1 MAVKLYRLALGYGP
15 SPLVDCNTLFSDTAF
30 GSAIMS
36 QIDKLSIKGVRSF
49 DPHISQTLQ
58 FHTPLTLI
66 VGYNGSGK
74 TTIIEC
80 LKYATTGELPPN
92 SKGGAFIHDP
102 KLLAQADVL
111 AQVKL
116 RFLTPPDA
124 SHVVTRSLQL
134 TVKKTSRSVKTKDNS
149 METRRLGERTAINSK
164 NIDINALV
172 PNTLGVAPAIL
183 EFVIFCHQDE
193 SLWPMSEPAALK
205 KRFDEIFE
213 AQKYTK
219 AIDNLKVIRKKKGEE
234 LNRWKTEEAHCKT
247 NKEKAERAQQK
258 SEQLMAEIDKL
269 ESDMKE
275 KDEEIEEL
283 SKEAK
288 EKHEQANSFLDIVND
303 LRNKEDQL
311 RMKKEHIGELRQNI
325 EELSESD
332 AWLEDTLAQYEAKVA
347 RYEEGHEEAKEQRN
361 NQKKELD
368 TTRRNLDAKMSEQGR
383 LQSDQERYERQ
394 LETRID
400 LIHEAA
406 QIHSIRG
413 FDGNLDDKQVKQFIE
428 RIQKMLSDK
437 KRELEV
443 VQRDNLEEQD
453 KKAAIITDLERQKA
467 SWTHERNSAKLRI
480 GDLEKRS
487 NVTQTQLNSID
498 VDEGSKAVLDASFG
512 EISQNLQKAVSELQ
526 TSDIDTK
533 IQQENENLLKAEA
546 ENDRLGRE
554 LVECTRLAQDRAQ
567 LDLRTKE
574 LAEKKRKLDTLKN
587 TWSEKIVG
595 VLGSTWKSDTIDRDF
610 QRVLQEKTK
619 IVQETTR
626 VRDDALQSHKQ
637 AQFALSGAKEKAKSR
652 EVELENCKKAVQSAL
667 REVFP
672 DEAALIEDLPE
683 RIEKLEETILDL
695 EKEVSLFDEMKSFY
709 GKCQKTMTKNNKCLL
724 CDRVFN
730 AVSEKSK
737 LAQRIKDAFDDGH
750 KVNAQRDLAEHEEEL
765 GKLRLVRP
773 QYESYIKLCAEKPA
787 LDKELQ
793 DLIGQE
799 EKLVAI
805 LEEKDHVVREKSEE
819 RQDVES
825 MSKTISEISHTH
837 RDLVEAEA
845 QVERIVSQ
853 QQSGGAVRS
862 PDEIRELQDACNEQ
876 MRASKNKINKHQG
889 DRQRM
894 RDTVNRFE
902 LEKAQLQDKVNSAM
916 QQLERKKDIQNQ
928 LQNIRDD
935 ISNQRGTIQKADAE
949 LSAIEPQMTKARAIR
964 DDVILTGRDK
974 EQKKVNERDELAGS
988 VSELKMIESD
998 IRDYLDRGGPANIA
1012 ANERAIQGLN
1022 QTVQRIEKDM
1032 NDLTDRIN
1040 KLQAEISD
1048 SGRRKKNISD
1058 NLNYRKNLR
1067 QVETLKEAIRGLKSR
1082 NASEDYDRLM
1092 DESRQ
1097 LDNLC
1102 AKYNS
1107 ERGALMG
1114 MMKSKDLELNGLLA
1128 DYETEYK
1135 GANEQYRKAHI
1146 MVETT
1151 KAAMEDLHNYNTALD
1166 HAIMQYHTLKMDEV
1180 NTIAQELWR
1189 EVYQGTDIDT
1199 IMIRSESESSST
1211 SRRAYNYRVAM
1222 IKNGTEMDMR
1232 GRCSAGQKV
1241 LACIIIR
1248 LALAESFGTNC
1259 GLIAL
1264 DEPTTNL
1271 DQDNI
1276 QALARSLHDLI
1287 DKRKGQ
1293 SNFQLIIITHDENFL
1308 RHMRCSDFTDTFY
1321 RVKRDVNQKSTISN
1335 ESILRI
1341 DE

>member
-1 MAVKLYRLALGYGP
+1 
-15 SPLVDCNTLFSDTAF
+15 
-30 GSAIMS
+30 MS
-36 QIDKLSIKGVRSF
+36 KIDKLSIKGVRSF

-116 RFLTPPDA
+116 KFLTPPDA
-124 SHVVTRSLQL
+124 THVVNRSLQL
-134 TVKKTSRSVKTKDNS
+134 TLKKTTRSVKTIENS
-149 METRRLGERTAINSK
+149 METRRLGERSSITAK
-164 NIDINALV
+164 NIDINSLV
-172 PNTLGVAPAIL
+172 PKTLGVAPAIL

-193 SLWPMSEPAALK
+193 SLWPMSEPATLK

-247 NKEKAERAQQK
+247 NKEKAERAQRK
-258 SEQLMAEIDKL
+258 SEQLVVEIDRLHK
-269 ESDMKE
+269 DIDE
-275 KDEEIEEL
+275 KKREIEQV
-283 SKEAK
+283 SQEAK

-303 LRNKEDQL
+303 LRNKESQL
-311 RMKKEHIGELRQNI
+311 RTRKEHIEELRQSI
-325 EELSESD
+325 EELKESD

-347 RYEEGHEEAKEQRN
+347 RYEQEYKENQTQYGEHRKDLEA
-361 NQKKELD
+361 
-368 TTRRNLDAKMSEQGR
+368 TRRSLAAKMSEQGR
-383 LQSDQERYERQ
+383 LQSDKERYERQ
-394 LETRID
+394 LESRVE
-400 LIHEAA
+400 LVHGAA
-406 QIHSIRG
+406 QTHSIRG
-413 FDGNLDDKQVKQFIE
+413 FDGDLDDRQVKQFVE

-437 KRELEV
+437 KRELEL
-443 VQRDNLEEQD
+443 VQRENAEEQD
-453 KKAAIITDLERQKA
+453 KKIAIITDLEGQKLSWAQERQ
-467 SWTHERNSAKLRI
+467 SAKNGI
-480 GDLEKRS
+480 GDLEKKS
-487 NVTQTQLNSID
+487 NRTQTQLSSID

-512 EISQNLQKAVSELQ
+512 EISQNLQKAVAELQ
-526 TSDIDTK
+526 TSDIDVK
-533 IQQENENLLKAEA
+533 IQQENENLIKAEA

-587 TWSEKIVG
+587 TWSEKISSI
-595 VLGSTWKSDTIDRDF
+595 LGATWNSDTIDKDF
-610 QRVLQEKTK
+610 QQILQNKAK
-619 IVQETTR
+619 ILQDATR
-626 VRDDALQSHKQ
+626 VRDDAIQNHKQ
-637 AQFALSGAKEKAKSR
+637 VQYALSGAKDKTKKR
-652 EVELENCKKAVQSAL
+652 EAELENSKKAVQDAL
-667 REVFP
+667 RDVFP

-683 RIEKLEETILDL
+683 KIEQLEETILDL

-724 CDRVFN
+724 CDRVFS

-737 LAQRIKDAFDDGH
+737 LAQRIADALDDSH

-773 QYESYIKLCAEKPA
+773 QFENYIKLCAEKPA

-793 DLIGQE
+793 DLKGQE

-805 LEEKDHVVREKSEE
+805 LEEKDHVVRAKSEE

-825 MSKTISEISHTH
+825 MSKTVSEISHTH
-837 RDLVEAEA
+837 RDIVEAEA

-853 QQSGGAVRS
+853 QQSGGAIRS

-876 MRASKNKINKHQG
+876 MRASKNKVNKYQG
-889 DRQRM
+889 DKQRM

-902 LEKAQLQDKVNSAM
+902 LEKAQLQNKVNSAT
-916 QQLERKKDIQNQ
+916 QQLERKKDFQNQ
-928 LQNIRDD
+928 LQSIRDD
-935 ISNQRGTIQKADAE
+935 ISNQRATIQKADEE
-949 LSAIEPQMTKARAIR
+949 LAAIEPQISKARAIR
-964 DDVILTGRDK
+964 DDVIHRGRDK
-974 EQKKVNERDELAGS
+974 EMKKANERDELAGS
-988 VSELKMIESD
+988 VSELKMVEGD

-1012 ANERAIQGLN
+1012 TNERAIQGLN
-1022 QTVQRIEKDM
+1022 QTVQRIEGDM
-1032 NDLTDRIN
+1032 ADLTERTN
-1040 KLQAEISD
+1040 KLKAEISD

-1067 QVETLKEAIRGLKSR
+1067 LIETLKEEIRGLRSR

-1092 DESRQ
+1092 DESRL
-1097 LDNLC
+1097 LDNLSNR
-1102 AKYNS
+1102 YNS
-1107 ERGALMG
+1107 ECGSLIG
-1114 MMKSKDLELNGLLA
+1114 MAKSKDLELAGLMA
-1128 DYETEYK
+1128 DFETEYK
-1135 GANEQYRKAHI
+1135 DANDQYRKAHI

-1271 DQDNI
+1271 DSDNI
-1276 QALARSLHDLI
+1276 EALARSLHDLI